1 MTKLVPLTSERVRGV
16 FNEGTPL
23 WDGTGRT
30 VGDMIREVFND
41 WKETRRLGMKPK
53 IVCIIGSSK
62 FKAQELGI
70 AQRETL
76 LGKVA
81 LVHGFWHHVD
91 MVPITNEQKNKIDE
105 LMLSKIDMADE
116 VFVVNVNGYVG
127 ASTQRGIDYAQSLGK
142 PVKYL
147 EGT

>member
-1 MTKLVPLTSERVRGV
+1 
-16 FNEGTPL
+16 
-23 WDGTGRT
+23 
-30 VGDMIREVFND
+30 
-41 WKETRRLGMKPK
+41 MKPK

-76 LGKVA
+76 LGKVV

-91 MVPITNEQKNKIDE
+91 MVPISDAQKQMIDD
-105 LMLSKIDMADE
+105 LMLVKIKMSDE

-127 ASTQRGIDYAQSLGK
+127 ASTRRGIEYAESIGK
-142 PVKYL
+142 PLRYL
-147 EGT
+147 EE